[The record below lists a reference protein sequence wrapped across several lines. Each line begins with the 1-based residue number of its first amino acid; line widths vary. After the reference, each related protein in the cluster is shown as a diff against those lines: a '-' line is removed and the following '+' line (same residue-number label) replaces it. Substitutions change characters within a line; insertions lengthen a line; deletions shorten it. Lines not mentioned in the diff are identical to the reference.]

1 MAIGSTETTD
11 RNLAVLEAAFLPLE
25 TQTSTQENGN
35 VQISVIDD
43 GVSILIDERPLYGLH
58 TDRVLRDWITDTRK
72 RLEDLGFELNSWEI
86 PAKEDR

>member
-1 MAIGSTETTD
+1 MAIGTTETTD
-11 RNLAVLEAAFLPLE
+11 RNLAVLEAAFQPLE

-43 GVSILIDERPLYGLH
+43 GVAILIDERPLYGLH
-58 TDRVLRDWITDTRK
+58 TDRVLRDWIADTRK
-72 RLEDLGFELNSWEI
+72 RLEDLGYELDAWEI

>member
-1 MAIGSTETTD
+1 MAIGTTETTD

-25 TQTSTQENGN
+25 TRTSTQENGN

-43 GVSILIDERPLYGLH
+43 GVAILIDERPLYGLH
-58 TDRVLRDWITDTRK
+58 TDRVLRDWIADTRK
-72 RLEDLGFELNSWEI
+72 GLEDLGYELDAWEM